1 MIHETLAATNAVV
14 TLDVALPDVFWGWY
28 VTMNMW
34 AKSIGTGLVFMLFLL
49 LRKNSSE
56 MSGLRTPAIIVSFI
70 MMNVFLLFTLADLHQ
85 PFRMWHIF
93 FYPHWTSA
101 ITVGAWMATI
111 FVGLEFVMAAMMIR
125 KDKCLLT
132 KNATESFDKLL
143 FWVTL
148 LAIPVTL
155 YTAGIMAEATARELW
170 QMPTESV
177 QMILAAT
184 LSGSAA
190 IILLG
195 GSKLSD
201 ETKNFFASIL
211 GLSALLA
218 FIIYMSEYV
227 FGSMKAEEV
236 TAILAYVKGD
246 GEYATMFWIGQWVA
260 YILPMALVG
269 LYRVSKS
276 NSILTLAAIL
286 AIAGL
291 WVVKH
296 VWLVIP
302 QLLPLS

>member
-1 MIHETLAATNAVV
+1 MVHETVTATNAVV
-14 TLDVALPDVFWGWY
+14 TLDVALPDIFWGWY

-34 AKSIGTGLVFMLFLL
+34 AKSIGTGLIFMLFLL
-49 LRKNSSE
+49 MKKNANE
-56 MSGLRTPAIIVSFI
+56 MEGLRTSTLIVSFVF
-70 MMNVFLLFTLADLHQ
+70 MNIFLLFTWLDLHQ
-85 PFRMWHIF
+85 MWRMWHIF

-101 ITVGAWMATI
+101 ITVGAWMATL
-111 FVGLEFVMAAMMIR
+111 FVGLEFLMIIVMLLKNNTAA
-125 KDKCLLT
+125 
-132 KNATESFDKLL
+132 FDKLL

-155 YTAGIMAEATARELW
+155 YTAGIMAESTARELW
-170 QMPTESV
+170 QMPTESA

-190 IILLG
+190 MILLG

-201 ETKNFFASIL
+201 ESKRFFGAIL
-211 GLSALLA
+211 GLSALMA
-218 FIIYMSEYV
+218 FIIYMSEYI

-236 TAILAYVKGD
+236 AAILDYVKGH
-246 GEYATMFWIGQWVA
+246 GEYSTMFWIGQWVA
-260 YILPMALVG
+260 YILPMLLVALS
-269 LYRVSKS
+269 RVN
-276 NSILTLAAIL
+276 NSTAMLNLAAVL

>member
-1 MIHETLAATNAVV
+1 MVEHTLAATHAVV
-14 TLDVALPDVFWGWY
+14 TLDVPLPDIFWGWF

-34 AKSIGTGLVFMLFLL
+34 AKSIGTGLIFMLFLL
-49 LRKNSSE
+49 LRKNPNE
-56 MSGLRTPAIIVSFI
+56 MTGLRTSTLIVSFI
-70 MMNVFLLFTLADLHQ
+70 MMNIFLLFTLADLHQ

-101 ITVGAWMATI
+101 ITVGAWMATV
-111 FVGLEFVMAAMMIR
+111 FVGLESLMIAVMIL
-125 KDKCLLT
+125 K
-132 KNATESFDKLL
+132 KNTALFDKLL

-195 GSKLSD
+195 GSKLSE
-201 ETKNFFASIL
+201 ETKSFYGTIL
-211 GLSALLA
+211 GLSALMA
-218 FIIYMSEYV
+218 FIIYMSEYI
-227 FGSMKAEEV
+227 FGAMKAEEV
-236 TAILAYVKGD
+236 AAILHYVKGD
-246 GEYATMFWIGQWVA
+246 GEYAAMFWIGQWVA
-260 YILPMALVG
+260 YILPMLLIA

-276 NSILTLAAIL
+276 NSILNLAAIL
-286 AIAGL
+286 AIVGL

>member
-1 MIHETLAATNAVV
+1 MVHESIAATHAVV
-14 TLDVALPDVFWGWY
+14 TLDVALPEIFWGWY

-56 MSGLRTPAIIVSFI
+56 MDGLRTKTMIVSFV

-101 ITVGAWMATI
+101 ITVGAWMATL
-111 FVGLEFVMAAMMIR
+111 FVGLESLMIAVMILK
-125 KDKCLLT
+125 KDTAK
-132 KNATESFDKLL
+132 FDKIL

-170 QMPTESV
+170 QMPTEAV

-201 ETKNFFASIL
+201 ETKQFFGSIL
-211 GLSALLA
+211 GLSALMA
-218 FIIYMSEYV
+218 FIIYMSEYI

-246 GEYATMFWIGQWVA
+246 GEYSTMFWIGQWVA
-260 YILPMALVG
+260 YLLPMLLVA

-276 NSILTLAAIL
+276 SAALNLAAIL
-286 AIAGL
+286 AIVGL

>member
-1 MIHETLAATNAVV
+1 MVHETLAATNAVV

-49 LRKNSSE
+49 LRKNAKE
-56 MSGLRTPAIIVSFI
+56 MDGLRTSTMIVSFVF
-70 MMNVFLLFTLADLHQ
+70 MNIFLIFTWLDLHQ
-85 PFRMWHIF
+85 MWRMWHIF

-101 ITVGAWMATI
+101 ITVGAWMATL
-111 FVGLEFVMAAMMIR
+111 FVGLETLMIAVMIL
-125 KDKCLLT
+125 K
-132 KNATESFDKLL
+132 KNTVLFDKLL

-170 QMPTESV
+170 QMPTESA

-190 IILLG
+190 MILLG

-201 ETKNFFASIL
+201 ETKQFFGAIL
-211 GLSALLA
+211 GLSALMA
-218 FIIYMSEYV
+218 FIIYMSEYI
-227 FGSMKAEEV
+227 FGAMKAEEV
-236 TAILAYVKGD
+236 AAILDYVKGD
-246 GEYATMFWIGQWVA
+246 GEFATMFWIGQWVA
-260 YILPMALVG
+260 YILPMILVALS
-269 LYRVSKS
+269 RVSKS
-276 NSILTLAAIL
+276 NTILSLAAIL

>member
-34 AKSIGTGLVFMLFLL
+34 AKSIGTGLIFMLFLL

-56 MSGLRTPAIIVSFI
+56 MSGLRTPAIIVSFV
-70 MMNVFLLFTLADLHQ
+70 MMNIFLLFTLADLHQ

-111 FVGLEFVMAAMMIR
+111 FVGLEFIMMAMMIR

-132 KNATESFDKLL
+132 NNATASFDKLL

-155 YTAGIMAEATARELW
+155 YTAGIMAESTARELW

-195 GSKLSD
+195 GSKFSD
-201 ETKNFFASIL
+201 KTRNFFASIL

-218 FIIYMSEYV
+218 FIIYMSEYI

-236 TAILAYVKGD
+236 TAILAYVKGN

-260 YILPMALVG
+260 YILPMILVA

-276 NSILTLAAIL
+276 SSILSLAAML

-302 QLLPLS
+302 QLLPMS

>member
-1 MIHETLAATNAVV
+1 MVHETLAATNAVV
-14 TLDVALPDVFWGWY
+14 TLDVALPEVFWGWY

-49 LRKNSSE
+49 LRRNPEE
-56 MSGLRTPAIIVSFI
+56 MKGLRTSVMIASFI
-70 MMNVFLLFTLADLHQ
+70 MMNIFLLFTLADLHQ

-93 FYPHWTSA
+93 FYPHLTSA

-111 FVGLEFVMAAMMIR
+111 FVGLEFLMIAAMIR
-125 KDKCLLT
+125 KEKCLLT
-132 KNATESFDKLL
+132 KEPVAFFDKTL

-170 QMPTESV
+170 QMPTEAA

-195 GSKLSD
+195 GNKLS
-201 ETKNFFASIL
+201 ESTKNFFASIL
-211 GLSALLA
+211 GLSALMA
-218 FIIYMSEYV
+218 FIIYMSEYI
-227 FGSMKAEEV
+227 FGAMKAEEV
-236 TAILAYVKGD
+236 AAILHYVKGD

-260 YILPMALVG
+260 YILPMLLIA
-269 LYRVSKS
+269 LYRTSKS
-276 NSILTLAAIL
+276 NAMLNLAAIL

-291 WVVKH
+291 WIVKH

>member
-1 MIHETLAATNAVV
+1 MVHETLAATNAVV
-14 TLDVALPDVFWGWY
+14 TLDVALPDVFWGWF

-34 AKSIGTGLVFMLFLL
+34 AKSIGTGLIFMLFLL
-49 LRKNSSE
+49 LRKNSSD
-56 MSGLRTPAIIVSFI
+56 MSGLRTPAIIVSFV

-101 ITVGAWMATI
+101 ITVGAWMATV
-111 FVGLEFVMAAMMIR
+111 FVGLEFVMVAMMIR

-132 KNATESFDKLL
+132 NNAIASFDKLL

-218 FIIYMSEYV
+218 FIIYMSEYI

-260 YILPMALVG
+260 YILPMILVA